1 MARIN
6 LLPWRTTLRKE
17 RETRFAIHTAI
28 ALSITGML
36 FFGVYYYINVLIEYQ
51 KQRNELLNKE
61 IKMAEKKIEEIKEI
75 RKKHESLTKR
85 IEIIHQLQTSRPDIV
100 HLFNDFAKKMPTGV
114 FYKRIVQTEDKIA
127 LEGIAQSS
135 ARVSS
140 LMRQLD
146 ESPFFEKPNLGIIQT
161 TSTAKDG
168 SSKES
173 EFKLTIQ
180 QEKSKAEKERLEKEK
195 AEKERAEK
203 AKAAAAAA
211 ATPPAAAAPGP
222 KK

>member
-100 HLFNDFAKKMPTGV
+100 HLFNDFAKKMPIGV

-211 ATPPAAAAPGP
+211 ATPPAAAPGP

>member
-6 LLPWRTTLRKE
+6 LLPWRATLRKE
-17 RETRFAIHTAI
+17 RETRFAIHTGI
-28 ALSITGML
+28 ALAITGVI
-36 FFGVYYYINVLIEYQ
+36 FFGVYYYIDFITEHQ
-51 KQRNELLNKE
+51 KQRNDFLSKE
-61 IKMAEKKIEEIKEI
+61 IKQAEKKIEEIKEI

-85 IEIIHQLQTSRPDIV
+85 IEIIHQLQTSRPEIV

-114 FYKRIVQTEDKIA
+114 FYKKVAQTEDKFT

-146 ESPFFEKPNLGIIQT
+146 ESAYFEKPNLVIIQAT
-161 TSTAKDG
+161 PNAKEG
-168 SSKES
+168 NKES
-173 EFKLTIQ
+173 EFKLMIQ
-180 QEKSKAEKERLEKEK
+180 QEKSKAEKERIEKEK

-211 ATPPAAAAPGP
+211 PAAAPGP

>member
-6 LLPWRTTLRKE
+6 LLPWRATLRKE
-17 RETRFAIHTAI
+17 RETRFAIHTGM
-28 ALSITGML
+28 ALAVTGVL
-36 FFGVYYYINVLIEYQ
+36 FFGVYYYIDFITEYQ
-51 KQRNELLNKE
+51 KQRNEFLNKE
-61 IKMAEKKIEEIKEI
+61 IKQAEKKIEEIKEI

-85 IEIIHQLQTSRPDIV
+85 IEIIHQLQTSRPEIV
-100 HLFNDFAKKMPTGV
+100 HIFNDFAKTMPSGV
-114 FYKRIVQTEDKIA
+114 YYKKAAQAEDKFS

-140 LMRQLD
+140 LMRKLD
-146 ESPFFEKPNLGIIQT
+146 ESPYFEKPNLVIIQT
-161 TSTAKDG
+161 TANTKEGAG
-168 SSKES
+168 KES
-173 EFKLTIQ
+173 EFRLMIQ

-211 ATPPAAAAPGP
+211 PPAAAPGP

>member
-1 MARIN
+1 MAHIN

-17 RETRFAIHTAI
+17 RETRFAIHTVI
-28 ALSITGML
+28 ALSITGVL
-36 FFGVYYYINVLIEYQ
+36 FFGVYYYIDFITEFQ
-51 KQRNELLNKE
+51 KEKNKYLTE
-61 IKMAEKKIEEIKEI
+61 RIKEAEKKIEEIKDI

-85 IEIIHQLQTSRPDIV
+85 IDIIHQLQTSRPEIV
-100 HLFNDFAKKMPTGV
+100 HIFNDLAKTIPSGV
-114 FYKRIVQTEDKIA
+114 FYKKAVQVEDKFT

-146 ESPFFEKPNLGIIQT
+146 ESPYFEKPNLVIIQT
-161 TSTAKDG
+161 
-168 SSKES
+168 SSNTKEGGNKES
-173 EFKLTIQ
+173 EFKLIIQ
-180 QEKSKAEKERLEKEK
+180 QEKSKAEKERIEKEK

-211 ATPPAAAAPGP
+211 PPAAPGP
-222 KK
+222 KKP

>member
-1 MARIN
+1 MVRIN
-6 LLPWRTTLRKE
+6 LLPWRATLRKE

-28 ALSITGML
+28 ALGLTGLL
-36 FFGVYYYINVLIEYQ
+36 FFGVYSYINFLIEHQ
-51 KQRNELLNKE
+51 KKRNEYLQTE
-61 IKMAEKKIEEIKEI
+61 ITQAAKKIEEIQEI

-85 IEIIHQLQTSRPDIV
+85 IEIIHQLQTSRPEIV

-114 FYKRIVQTEDKIA
+114 FYKRVAQTEDKFA
-127 LEGIAQSS
+127 LDGIAQSS

-146 ESPFFEKPNLGIIQT
+146 ESPFFEKPNLVIIQAT
-161 TSTAKDG
+161 PTAKDG
-168 SSKES
+168 GTKES
-173 EFKLTIQ
+173 EFKLIIQ

-211 ATPPAAAAPGP
+211 AAPPAAAAP

>member
-28 ALSITGML
+28 ALGITGVL
-36 FFGVYYYINVLIEYQ
+36 FFSVYYYIELLIEHQ
-51 KQRNELLNKE
+51 KIRNEYLSKE
-61 IKMAEKKIEEIKEI
+61 IKEAEKKIEEIKEI

-85 IEIIHQLQTSRPDIV
+85 IEIIHKLQTSRPEIV
-100 HLFNDFAKKMPTGV
+100 NMFNDFAKTMPPGV
-114 FYKRIVQTEDKIA
+114 FYKRITQLEDKIT

-140 LMRQLD
+140 LMRKLD
-146 ESPFFEKPNLGIIQT
+146 DSPFFEKPNLVIIQAT
-161 TSTAKDG
+161 PNAKDAN
-168 SSKES
+168 SKES
-173 EFKLTIQ
+173 EFRLMIQ
-180 QEKSKAEKERLEKEK
+180 QEKTKADKEKEK
-195 AEKERAEK
+195 AEADKAEK
-203 AKAAAAAA
+203 EKAAAAAKAAA
-211 ATPPAAAAPGP
+211 ATPPGPAP

>member
-6 LLPWRTTLRKE
+6 LLPWRTILRKE

>member
-211 ATPPAAAAPGP
+211 ATPPAAAPGP

>member
-1 MARIN
+1 MVRIN
-6 LLPWRTTLRKE
+6 LLPWRATLRKE

-28 ALSITGML
+28 ALGLTGLL
-36 FFGVYYYINVLIEYQ
+36 FFGVYSYINFLIEHQ
-51 KQRNELLNKE
+51 KKRNEYLQTE
-61 IKMAEKKIEEIKEI
+61 ITQAAKKIEEIQEI

-85 IEIIHQLQTSRPDIV
+85 IEIIHQLQTSRPEIV

-114 FYKRIVQTEDKIA
+114 FYKRVAQTEDKFA
-127 LEGIAQSS
+127 LDGIAQSS

-146 ESPFFEKPNLGIIQT
+146 ESPFFEKPNLVIIQATAT
-161 TSTAKDG
+161 TKDG
-168 SSKES
+168 GTKES
-173 EFKLTIQ
+173 EFKLIIQ

-211 ATPPAAAAPGP
+211 AAPPAAAAP